1 MLGHAFILVGNGD
14 SSCNVRDYGSYAGGE
29 TWCAV
34 YINSNA
40 NIAETNG
47 LVCVSSLDIYAFI
60 GNHAVANVCTEVIV
74 PCTTGAIITSWR
86 NWNKVHYENME
97 LKEALEEERS
107 FSDRLLEGIDRV
119 LDMLE
124 RHLPRQLLHLV
135 DKARELLPEHQ
146 TYRQQQQ
153 RERGHSWDDM
163 SL

>member
-1 MLGHAFILVGNGD
+1 MAGCGSYCCNNGYGFFILKRMKKTSKKLQRSLCSFLLGHAFILVGNGD

-86 NWNKVHYENME
+86 NWNKVHYRN
-97 LKEALEEERS
+97 KS
-107 FSDRLLEGIDRV
+107 FIV
-119 LDMLE
+119 
-124 RHLPRQLLHLV
+124 
-135 DKARELLPEHQ
+135 KA
-146 TYRQQQQ
+146 
-153 RERGHSWDDM
+153 
-163 SL
+163 